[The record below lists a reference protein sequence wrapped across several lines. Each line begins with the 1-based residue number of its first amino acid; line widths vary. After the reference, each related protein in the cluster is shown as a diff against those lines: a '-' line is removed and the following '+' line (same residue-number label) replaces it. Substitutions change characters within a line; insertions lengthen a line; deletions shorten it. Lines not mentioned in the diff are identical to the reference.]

1 MYLIVLLNNQM
12 IDNYV
17 KVEKLKYVIVPYGT
31 KFQGA
36 DAKKLMS
43 MYNSFTAGIKV
54 YIENSLGLKFYFGHY
69 DQSEIQNGV
78 KVTLPK
84 LM

>member
-1 MYLIVLLNNQM
+1 
-12 IDNYV
+12 
-17 KVEKLKYVIVPYGT
+17 
-31 KFQGA
+31 
-36 DAKKLMS
+36 

-78 KVTLPK
+78 KVTFPK